1 MSMTMEVDQVRQEEP
16 GGNADFEW
24 NAFDSASYHGHNY
37 VKLHQNDLV
46 FVKELRDFF
55 AAELQGGE
63 GLHGV
68 DVGAGA
74 NLYPSLAMLPFC
86 AELTLIDYSTS
97 NVAWLQRETQS
108 YAASWNPFW
117 DILAEV
123 EPYSAIDKP
132 RLVLGQ
138 RAHAEAGS
146 IFQLPREK
154 WDLGTMF
161 FVAESIS
168 ERKEEFMA
176 AVHGF
181 IGALRPG
188 APFAAGFM
196 ENSTGYRW
204 APAPSPPWRS
214 VIRMSRNLSVRS
226 PRFAR
231 HIRLEAGD
239 RSNSCGLYRNDS
251 GLREEAH
258 QTQRADHHED
268 PAPRATP
275 QYLAVRCRGLHAGR
289 TSGPGAVSSEP
300 QLDQRRRAVAAA
312 SCTRPRTSRSSS
324 STCPTRPPTTCWP
337 RCAVS
342 ATSWRSR
349 RSLTGVLIEYLRTYT
364 DEDGTPV
371 FSGGSYFGAP
381 TTSAEPSPRS
391 SSQLDVVDSFS
402 MSVTLMLARI
412 GFLQGLPQ
420 SVPRRA
426 DLPRDRASWRT
437 WPATG

>member
-86 AELTLIDYSTS
+86 AKLTLIDYSTS
-97 NVAWLQRETQS
+97 NVAWLQHETQS

-117 DILAEV
+117 DILAEA

-132 RLVLGQ
+132 RLLLRQ
-138 RAHAEAGS
+138 RAQAEAGS

-176 AVHGF
+176 AVHSF
-181 IGALRPG
+181 IGTLRPG

-196 ENSTGYRW
+196 ENSTGYQVGSR
-204 APAPSPPWRS
+204 AFPAVEIRDTDVKESLRSLAEIRPP
-214 VIRMSRNLSVRS
+214 
-226 PRFAR
+226 
-231 HIRLEAGD
+231 IRLEAGD
-239 RSNSCGLYRNDS
+239 SPIRAGYTGMILVCGKK
-251 GLREEAH
+251 
-258 QTQRADHHED
+258 
-268 PAPRATP
+268 
-275 QYLAVRCRGLHAGR
+275 
-289 TSGPGAVSSEP
+289 
-300 QLDQRRRAVAAA
+300 
-312 SCTRPRTSRSSS
+312 
-324 STCPTRPPTTCWP
+324 
-337 RCAVS
+337 
-342 ATSWRSR
+342 
-349 RSLTGVLIEYLRTYT
+349 LTNTE
-364 DEDGTPV
+364 
-371 FSGGSYFGAP
+371 S
-381 TTSAEPSPRS
+381 
-391 SSQLDVVDSFS
+391 
-402 MSVTLMLARI
+402 
-412 GFLQGLPQ
+412 
-420 SVPRRA
+420 
-426 DLPRDRASWRT
+426 
-437 WPATG
+437 